1 MPGGVAI
8 AMPGT
13 DLAAMHE
20 QMDELRALALKHAK
34 PDWQPAFPR
43 LAVYVDDAC
52 TGPHQSMYE
61 PMVCFVLQG
70 CKRVTIGDTSIEYDR
85 ATYLLATVDV
95 PASGQIIN
103 ASPDKPYISI
113 AMRLDPATIAA
124 LLLDADL
131 VPGDANGRGFAVNP
145 INHDLLDA
153 VHRLLR
159 LLDTPADIRVIAPM
173 IEREII
179 FRLLQGPQGAMLRQI
194 ARSDSRLSQIR
205 RATDWIRSNYAAP
218 LRIDHLASRAGMS
231 SSSFHRHFKAVTA
244 MSPLQYHKQ
253 IRLQEARRRL
263 LAEQCEAAR
272 VGFAV
277 GYESASQ
284 FSREYTRLFGLP
296 PARDAARLRPGNML
310 EDA

>member
-1 MPGGVAI
+1 MGRGFPIPSPDTASVLPDPAKRMPGGVAI

-113 AMRLDPATIAA
+113 AMRLEPSTIAA
-124 LLLDADL
+124 LLPSKLTK
-131 VPGDANGRGFAVNP
+131 
-145 INHDLLDA
+145 
-153 VHRLLR
+153 RL
-159 LLDTPADIRVIAPM
+159 T
-173 IEREII
+173 
-179 FRLLQGPQGAMLRQI
+179 
-194 ARSDSRLSQIR
+194 
-205 RATDWIRSNYAAP
+205 
-218 LRIDHLASRAGMS
+218 
-231 SSSFHRHFKAVTA
+231 
-244 MSPLQYHKQ
+244 
-253 IRLQEARRRL
+253 
-263 LAEQCEAAR
+263 
-272 VGFAV
+272 
-277 GYESASQ
+277 
-284 FSREYTRLFGLP
+284 
-296 PARDAARLRPGNML
+296 
-310 EDA
+310 